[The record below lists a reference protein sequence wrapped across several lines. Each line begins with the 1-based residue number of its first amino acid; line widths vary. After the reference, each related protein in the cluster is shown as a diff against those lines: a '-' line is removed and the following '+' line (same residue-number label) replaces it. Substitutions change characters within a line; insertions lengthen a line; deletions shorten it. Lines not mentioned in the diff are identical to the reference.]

1 MLSYALPTPYQQ
13 QIHQS
18 KYARWRDDLGRR
30 ETWEE
35 TVDRFIDWTKSHL
48 ERRYNPLPE
57 QDYNLLR
64 EYILRGDVLPSMRL
78 LMTAGPAVERDA
90 TAAYNCSYIAVNRP
104 EAFDEAMH
112 ILMCGTGVG
121 FSVEADEVA
130 QLPVVPEHLVASD
143 EVVIVEDSKDGW
155 AYALKKV
162 VAALYDGRIPSYDT
176 SFVRPAGS
184 KLRTF
189 GGRASGP
196 EPLERLLDHV
206 IEVFKHAA
214 GRRLTPVEAHSIMCM
229 VGEVV
234 VVGGVRRSALISL
247 SSPDDLVMRD
257 SKSGEWYNDP
267 TRRHFA
273 LANNSAAWDGRP
285 DEATFWTEWKALQ
298 ASGSGER
305 GFFNRAAAVEKAA
318 LSGREAFKFGLNP
331 CGEIILRDRQFCNL
345 SQVTVRP
352 EDTEG
357 TLADKVRVAAIIGT
371 IQSSITHFNYISE
384 EWKKNS
390 EEERLLGVG
399 MTCVNDSA
407 LLNASADKAAV
418 AALLD
423 NLRDEVHA
431 TNEEYAELIG
441 INPSKAMTCMKPAGN
456 STQFVGG
463 HGSGLGV
470 AHSKFYI
477 RRNRSNKYD
486 PVGNVLY
493 MAGVPAEDDVM
504 APDTTRVFSYPMR
517 APDTAITRDDITAI
531 QALEHW
537 LVFAEHWCDH
547 NPSVTINVREHEW
560 DEVGQWV
567 YDHFDKVIG
576 VSFLP
581 YSEHTYAQAPYEEI
595 TEAEYEA
602 LVAEM
607 PSEIDWSLLSV
618 YESDDMTEGSQELA
632 CVAGACEI

>member
-1 MLSYALPTPYQQ
+1 MSYSLPTPYQQ

-30 ETWEE
+30 ENWEE
-35 TVDRFIDWTKSHL
+35 TVDRFMDYVRSHL
-48 ERRYNPLPE
+48 ARRYNPLSE
-57 QDYNLLR
+57 NDYNLLR
-64 EYILRGDVLPSMRL
+64 EYILSGDVLPSMRA
-78 LMTAGPAVERDA
+78 LMTAGPALERDA

-130 QLPVVPEHLVASD
+130 QLPLIPSELQHTD
-143 EVVIVEDSKDGW
+143 EVIVVEDSKDGW
-155 AYALKKV
+155 AYALKKMI
-162 VAALYDGRIPSYDT
+162 AALYDGRVPSYDT

-196 EPLERLLDHV
+196 APLERLLDHV
-206 IEVFKHAA
+206 IQVFTHAA
-214 GRRLTPVEAHSIMCM
+214 GRRLSSLEAHSIMCM

-247 SSPDDLVMRD
+247 SSPEDSVMRD

-267 TRRHFA
+267 TRKHFA

-305 GFFNRAAAVEKAA
+305 GFFNRAAAVAKAA
-318 LSGREAFKFGLNP
+318 AAGREEYRFGLNP

-352 EDTEG
+352 EDTEA
-357 TLADKVRVAAIIGT
+357 TLLEKVRVAAIIGT
-371 IQSSITHFNYISE
+371 IQSSITHFNYISD

-407 LLNASADKAAV
+407 LLNAKADPASLAE
-418 AALLD
+418 LLET
-423 NLRDEVHA
+423 LRDTVHA
-431 TNEEYAELIG
+431 TNHRYAELIG

-470 AHSKFYI
+470 AHADTYI
-477 RRNRSNKYD
+477 RRNRGNKHD
-486 PVGNVLY
+486 PVANVLY
-493 MAGVPAEDDVM
+493 MAGVPVEDDVM
-504 APDTTRVFSYPMR
+504 APETTWVFSYPMR
-517 APDTAITRDDITAI
+517 APKSAITRNDITAV

-537 LVFAEHWCDH
+537 LLFAEHWCDH

-560 DEVGQWV
+560 DEVGRWV
-567 YDHFDKVIG
+567 YEHFDKVIG

-595 TEAEYEA
+595 TEEQYTAM
-602 LVAEM
+602 VAEM
-607 PSEIDWSLLSV
+607 PTEIDWSLLSV
-618 YESDDMTEGSQELA
+618 YETDDMTEGSQELA
-632 CVAGACEI
+632 CVAGSCDL